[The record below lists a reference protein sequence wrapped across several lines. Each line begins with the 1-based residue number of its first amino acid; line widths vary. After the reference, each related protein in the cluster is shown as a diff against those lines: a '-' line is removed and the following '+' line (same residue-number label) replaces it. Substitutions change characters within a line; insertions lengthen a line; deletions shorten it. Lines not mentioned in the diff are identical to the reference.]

1 MKTTNRAI
9 WALALLAVFALL
21 LPAVVADTGAAD
33 SSAPFLSSETE
44 ELTGENSSSH
54 MTLTYVTADSDEHY
68 IKVDL
73 KDVDFSST
81 LSYKFFDSSLN
92 ELNHA
97 DGVLLSSLGG
107 TTFLIPAEDLTAGV
121 YVVSITVGSVT
132 DACSIELQSNTTCT
146 ITAEVSGSGG
156 KVSATTSSGTQSS
169 SEKITIEVKKGSSQI
184 IKFIPDSNYEVSK
197 VTVNEADVTSSVSNN
212 CYTFINVASD
222 QKLTVTFK
230 STGGPD
236 NPPGPGPGPGPSV
249 KTHIITA
256 SAGTGGKISPSG
268 EVKVN
273 DGASQTFTVTPDKN
287 CEVDQVLVNGKA
299 VSLTDGKYTFTNVT
313 SDQKISVTFKSS
325 ETPGKAYT
333 IDASAGTGGSIS
345 PSGKVNATEGT
356 DVTFIVTV
364 NKGYEIEKV
373 LIDNKEASLTDGKY
387 TFKDVSAD
395 HTIAVTF
402 KEVSVEPAPS
412 GDGGNNNWIWYI
424 IALIILILLIAALY
438 YLMKNR

>member
-1 MKTTNRAI
+1 MKTINRAI

-21 LPAVVADTGAAD
+21 LPVAVADTGAAD
-33 SSAPFLSSETE
+33 SSAPFLSSEPE

-54 MTLTYVTADSDEHY
+54 MTLTYVTADSGEHY

-73 KDVDFSST
+73 KDVDLGST
-81 LSYKFFDSSLN
+81 LSYKFFDSNLT
-92 ELNHA
+92 ELERA

-107 TTFLIPAEDLTAGV
+107 TSFLIPAENLTAGV

-132 DACSIELQSNTTCT
+132 DACSIELQSNTTYT

-169 SEKITIEVKKGSSQI
+169 SSISIDVKKGSSQI
-184 IKFIPDSNYEVSK
+184 IKFIPDSNYAVSK
-197 VTVNEADVTSSVSNN
+197 VTVNGNDVTSSVSNN
-212 CYTFINVASD
+212 CYTFTNVTSD
-222 QKLTVTFK
+222 QNLTVTFK

-236 NPPGPGPGPGPSV
+236 NPPGPGPGPGPSA
-249 KTHIITA
+249 KTHTITA

-273 DGASQTFTVTPDKN
+273 DGASQIFTVTPDKN

-333 IDASAGTGGSIS
+333 INASAGTGGSIS
-345 PSGKVNATEGT
+345 PSGRVNVTEGT
-356 DVTFIVTV
+356 GVTFTVTV
-364 NKGYEIEKV
+364 NKGYEIDKV
-373 LIDNKEASLTDGKY
+373 LIDDKEASLTDGKY

-395 HTIAVTF
+395 HTISVTF

-412 GDGGNNNWIWYI
+412 GDDGNNNWIWYI